1 MTSVE
6 QGASVT
12 LLSQWYEYAGG
23 PAVDL
28 LTTPTV
34 RITRLSDSA
43 VILAPTTVG
52 VTHPAAGVYTYS
64 WTAEPDAQLG
74 DHLVVWNGTDAASG
88 AVSANEVLTV
98 TSGGGL
104 TETWA
109 TPQEASNITGQSL
122 TQSQL
127 NVAYHVVELYA
138 GVIVDARAA
147 LTNRDLRLLKKGE
160 AYQAAWMAG
169 QIGLM
174 DRSDAD
180 LVSQDGLQYS
190 KGDQDMHILGPLA
203 KKALMKL
210 SWARTRTWD
219 PLTPEQAVA
228 LRGKVTAETYGTF
241 SQDEED
247 DDLASDWRPI

>member
-1 MTSVE
+1 MTNVS
-6 QGASVT
+6 QGASLT
-12 LLSQWYEYAGG
+12 LISQWFEYAAG
-23 PAVDL
+23 PPADL

-34 RITRLSDSA
+34 RVIRLSDNANVVPPTS
-43 VILAPTTVG
+43 VGVNHPTT
-52 VTHPAAGVYTYS
+52 GVYTYS
-64 WTAEPDAQLG
+64 WQVLAEAVTG

-88 AVSANEVLTV
+88 AVSANEVVTV
-98 TSGGGL
+98 VSAGL
-104 TETWA
+104 VETWC
-109 TPQEASNITGQSL
+109 TPTEASNITGQSL

-127 NVAYHVVELYA
+127 NVAYHVIELYA
-138 GVIVDARAA
+138 GVIVAARAA
-147 LTNRDLRLLKKGE
+147 LTARDHRLLKKAE

-219 PLTPEQAVA
+219 PLTPEQALI
-228 LRGKVTAETYGTF
+228 LRNKVTAETYGM
-241 SQDEED
+241 SDQEDLD
-247 DDLASDWRPI
+247 DDLAEDWRPI